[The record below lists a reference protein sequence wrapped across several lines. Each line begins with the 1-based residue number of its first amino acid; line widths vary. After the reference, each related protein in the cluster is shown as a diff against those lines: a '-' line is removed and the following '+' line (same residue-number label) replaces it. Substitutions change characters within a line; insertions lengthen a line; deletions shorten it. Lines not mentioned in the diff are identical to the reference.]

1 MNYDFNLDS
10 PNGQQDFKNWVS
22 RTIKNEVNSYTR
34 QVLGA
39 SNTSSL
45 TLGTTASVFNG
56 SLMTSPLETYNTIG
70 ALTGTVNYDA
80 KTQSVLYSNANA
92 TANWTLNIR
101 GDSSTSLNS
110 MLKVGQAITLALIVQ
125 QGATAYYQTAL
136 QIDGTSVTPKWAN
149 AVAPTFGNTSA
160 NDIYTFTIL
169 KINNTPSYIVLESQ
183 GKWGL

>member
-1 MNYDFNLDS
+1 MNYDFNLES

-34 QVLGA
+34 QVLGT

-45 TLGTTASVFNG
+45 TLGTTASVFN
-56 SLMTSPLETYNTIG
+56 SSVMTSPLETYNTIG

-125 QGATAYYQTAL
+125 QGTTAYYQTAL

-149 AVAPTFGNTSA
+149 AVAPTFGNASA

-169 KINNTPSYIVLESQ
+169 KVDNTPSYIVLESQ